1 MNIFVAVLASLGV
14 ILAAAYMLWLYR
26 RVIFGRLA
34 SAEIKKMS
42 DLNKTETYIFATL
55 VFLTIFFG
63 VYPDPLL
70 DTINVSINDLI
81 ENYQADIN
89 FHLTQHKN

>member
-42 DLNKTETYIFATL
+42 DLNKTETYIFVTL

-63 VYPDPLL
+63 IYPEPLL